1 MKKMNLLA
9 LVISAAAL
17 MSSCGS
23 GEQKE
28 AATEATTEQVAIN
41 TTHAYVC
48 PMNCENSASMEAG
61 MCKVCGME
69 LVKNPNYQGATADS
83 TAAETTTTDTTQ
95 AEAGHEG
102 HNH

>member
-1 MKKMNLLA
+1 MKKMNLMA
-9 LVISAAAL
+9 VVIVAAAL
-17 MSSCGS
+17 MSSCGG
-23 GEQKE
+23 GEHKE

-48 PMNCENSASMEAG
+48 PMNCENSASMEPG

-69 LVKNPNYQGATADS
+69 LVKNPNYQGTAPDTT
-83 TAAETTTTDTTQ
+83 TAATPPDTGH